1 MKSIVTLT
9 YDLSS
14 RTCQTPQPPS
24 HFHGSSHDSATTS
37 KYIYPSR
44 DAKCSMNH
52 EPTTPVRIATG
63 WCGLIRL
70 QYRQLRIA
78 QDCYGYCPDFA
89 TDCYDTCTDRYGF
102 LRHVYGLPRIVM
114 TPVRIATIRTR
125 IATTSVRI
133 GGTDLN
139 VLCIF
144 ELYLFDWRHEK
155 RALISLTS

>member
-52 EPTTPVRIATG
+52 ETMTPVWIATG
-63 WCGLIRL
+63 S
-70 QYRQLRIA
+70 Y
-78 QDCYGYCPDFA
+78 DSSTDSYGYCPDFA